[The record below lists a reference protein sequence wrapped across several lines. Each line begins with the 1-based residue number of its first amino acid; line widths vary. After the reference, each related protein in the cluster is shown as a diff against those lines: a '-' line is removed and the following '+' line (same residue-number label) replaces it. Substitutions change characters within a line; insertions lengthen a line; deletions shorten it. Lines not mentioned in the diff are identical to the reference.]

1 VSKSY
6 RRAGGGYAVALR
18 WTALTPGRSM
28 DALFAM
34 NRAGSWPELHA
45 AASLF
50 EVPAQNIVYADR
62 SGHIGYQA
70 PGRIPVR
77 SGYDGRWPAQGWT
90 GAEEWTGYVDF
101 DDLPRAHD
109 PESGYL
115 VTANNAV
122 VPPTYDVFLTTDW
135 DAGYRADR
143 IDAELSRLVA
153 DGGVTSEDL
162 SRLQLDRRHPVA
174 ATVLPYLLDVDTGD
188 DISRAV
194 DVLRGWDLRQDA
206 DSAGAAYFNAV
217 WRHLLRRAFADELPK
232 AQRPDGG
239 GRWMLV
245 VAGLLDDPDA
255 AWWDDTRT
263 DRREGRDEIVTGAL
277 RAAYDELTDRL
288 GDDPQAWRWGELH
301 ALPLESQTFGRSGI
315 APVEWLVNHGTVEV
329 GGGESTVDATGWTAR
344 RGYETDWVPSMRMV
358 VDLSAVDASRWVNLT
373 GASGHAFHDNYTDQ
387 VELWRRGRT
396 TPWPFTPTAVR
407 RAATHTLVLRPR

>member
-1 VSKSY
+1 
-6 RRAGGGYAVALR
+6 
-18 WTALTPGRSM
+18 M

-34 NRAGSWPELHA
+34 NRATGWDDLRA

-62 SGHIGYQA
+62 AGHIGYQA
-70 PGRIPVR
+70 PGKVPVR
-77 SGYDGRWPAQGWT
+77 RGYDGRWPAAGWT
-90 GAEEWTGYVDF
+90 GEQEWTGFVDF
-101 DDLPRAHD
+101 DDLPRRLD
-109 PESGYL
+109 PEEGFV

-122 VPPTYDVFLTTDW
+122 VPPTYGVFLTQDW

-143 IDAELSRLVA
+143 IDGLLSELVA
-153 DGGVTSEDL
+153 RGDVTVADL
-162 SRLQLDRRHPVA
+162 TRLQLDQQHPIA
-174 ATVLPYLLDVDTGD
+174 SVLLPHLLGTDVPDDVDQ
-188 DISRAV
+188 AV
-194 DVLRGWDLRQDA
+194 ELLRRWDRRQDA

-277 RAAYDELTDRL
+277 RAAYAELTDRL

-315 APVEWLVNHGTVEV
+315 APVEWLVNHDTVEV

-407 RAATHTLVLRPR
+407 RAATHTLVLRPG

>member
-1 VSKSY
+1 
-6 RRAGGGYAVALR
+6 
-18 WTALTPGRSM
+18 
-28 DALFAM
+28 
-34 NRAGSWPELHA
+34 
-45 AASLF
+45 
-50 EVPAQNIVYADR
+50 
-62 SGHIGYQA
+62 
-70 PGRIPVR
+70 
-77 SGYDGRWPAQGWT
+77 
-90 GAEEWTGYVDF
+90 
-101 DDLPRAHD
+101 
-109 PESGYL
+109 
-115 VTANNAV
+115 
-122 VPPTYDVFLTTDW
+122 
-135 DAGYRADR
+135 
-143 IDAELSRLVA
+143 
-153 DGGVTSEDL
+153 
-162 SRLQLDRRHPVA
+162 
-174 ATVLPYLLDVDTGD
+174 
-188 DISRAV
+188 
-194 DVLRGWDLRQDA
+194 
-206 DSAGAAYFNAV
+206 
-217 WRHLLRRAFADELPK
+217 
-232 AQRPDGG
+232 
-239 GRWMLV
+239 

-277 RAAYDELTDRL
+277 RAAYAELTDRL

-407 RAATHTLVLRPR
+407 RATTHTLVLRPR